1 MARSAPTEIAI
12 SRGGSA
18 SYLGWVVGAMVY
30 VAVLAAAGALF
41 AQSISDRWALSLS
54 GVVTIQIPSAE
65 KPLRS
70 DANTEQ
76 GQAQDGKTTR
86 LAAVMEI
93 LRVTPGIGHLAI
105 LDRDRS
111 LALLKPWLGEDIVER
126 IDLPVL
132 VDLRL
137 MDSAS
142 LDIEALRERLGAR
155 VPGTLVDD
163 HGLWLSRV
171 AAVTAAVERGGWL
184 IVLLVGG
191 VSTISVVF
199 AVLSGLSVNRDVVEL
214 LHLMG
219 ARDGYV
225 AKRFQGYVL
234 MAALPASVIAGAL
247 AVATIIAIGTVSQD
261 PGAGDASVLRFG
273 ELGGLGTL
281 DWLII
286 CALPLIFALFTLV
299 TARLAALVALRRLA

>member
-1 MARSAPTEIAI
+1 MARRAPTEIAI

-41 AQSISDRWALSLS
+41 AQSVSERWALSLS
-54 GVVTIQIPSAE
+54 GVVTVQVPA
-65 KPLRS
+65 
-70 DANTEQ
+70 AA
-76 GQAQDGKTTR
+76 QALNPTSEATRGGNATLTR
-86 LAAVMEI
+86 LAAVLEI
-93 LRVTPGIGHLAI
+93 LRVTPGIGHLTI
-105 LDRDRS
+105 LDRQRTLS
-111 LALLKPWLGEDIVER
+111 LLKPWLGDDLVKQ

-142 LDIEALRERLGAR
+142 LDIDDLRQRLGGR
-155 VPGTLVDD
+155 VPGTMVDD

-184 IVLLVGG
+184 IVLLVGA
-191 VSTISVVF
+191 VSAISVVF

-225 AKRFQGYVL
+225 AKRFQSYVL
-234 MAALPASVIAGAL
+234 MAALPASVIAGIL
-247 AVATIIAIGTVSQD
+247 AIATIMAIGAVSQG
-261 PGAGDASVLRFG
+261 PTGGAGSVIRFG
-273 ELGGLGTL
+273 ELGGFRPQ

-286 CALPLIFALFTLV
+286 CAVPVAFALFTLV

>member
-1 MARSAPTEIAI
+1 MARRAPTEIAI

-30 VAVLAAAGALF
+30 VAVLSSAGALF
-41 AQSISDRWALSLS
+41 AQSISERWALSLS
-54 GVVTIQIPSAE
+54 GVVTVQVPAAE
-65 KPLRS
+65 QFLDPTLATDQES
-70 DANTEQ
+70 DT
-76 GQAQDGKTTR
+76 KTTR
-86 LAAVMEI
+86 LSAVLEI
-93 LRVTPGIGHLAI
+93 LRVTPGIGHMTI
-105 LDRDRS
+105 LDRDRA
-111 LALLKPWLGEDIVER
+111 LALLEPWLGDDLIR
-126 IDLPVL
+126 QIDLPVL

-137 MDSAS
+137 MDTAS
-142 LDIEALRERLGAR
+142 LDVESLRRRLGGR
-155 VPGTLVDD
+155 VPGTVVDD

-171 AAVTAAVERGGWL
+171 AALTAAVERGGWL
-184 IVLLVGG
+184 IVLLVGA

-225 AKRFQGYVL
+225 AKRFQSYVL
-234 MAALPASVIAGAL
+234 MAALPASVIAGTL
-247 AVATIIAIGTVSQD
+247 AIATIMAIGSISQD
-261 PGAGDASVLRFG
+261 PSGEADSIIRFG
-273 ELGGLGTL
+273 QLGGYRTL

-286 CALPLIFALFTLV
+286 CAVPMAFALLTLV